1 MALASLVVRL
11 VADAS
16 DFERGLGKAENSTSG
31 FVNRIG
37 KDLRSVGKV
46 AAGAGALIGGA
57 ALGAVIKFGPQAVSA
72 ASDIQESMGKVNTVF
87 EDSAGL
93 VDNFARQSATSFGIA
108 REDALEAAGTFG
120 NLFRTIGLTSEVSAG
135 MSTDLVAL
143 AADLGAFNNMDP
155 TQVLEKLRSGLVG
168 EVEPLR
174 QLGINLT
181 AAQTEAKAMEM
192 GLADADGTITQAAKT
207 QARYALIL
215 EQSALAQGTFAK
227 ESEGLAAQQKILGA
241 VWRDT
246 LAEVGG
252 VALPLITKGL
262 SGFLGILQGSVIPV
276 VQRVIAGI
284 RTFQHGVEAG
294 VDPITALGVVLESFL
309 PEDVVEKIT
318 GGLTMMIEG
327 IQQVWAF
334 VQPIVAAIAAWIGK
348 NVELQD
354 VLVVLGAAL
363 ASVIVPA
370 LAAIIAPVAA
380 VLFAFGKLVAIVAA
394 VRTAW
399 ETNFLGIRDITMGIF
414 EAIKSLFTF
423 FIEQFITSLE
433 AFLLMIEGDWEGAW
447 EKIKEGL
454 SNSWDAIKNVVSDG
468 VDAVKSFFTD
478 TDWAAVGDNVI
489 SAIGNGIRN
498 GIGAL
503 KDAARAAAEA
513 ALSAAKDFLGINSD
527 SKKFIGVGENSAGGF
542 ATGMQR
548 GMSAVENAARN
559 MATGAVSGA
568 RQGGTSV
575 SVDSPVT
582 LYVSPSSNLDME
594 ELAYRVSEIIGRRVA
609 AYAG

>member
-1 MALASLVVRL
+1 MV
-11 VADAS
+11 
-16 DFERGLGKAENSTSG
+16 
-31 FVNRIG
+31 
-37 KDLRSVGKV
+37 
-46 AAGAGALIGGA
+46 
-57 ALGAVIKFGPQAVSA
+57 GAV
-72 ASDIQESMGKVNTVF
+72 
-87 EDSAGL
+87 
-93 VDNFARQSATSFGIA
+93 
-108 REDALEAAGTFG
+108 
-120 NLFRTIGLTSEVSAG
+120 
-135 MSTDLVAL
+135 
-143 AADLGAFNNMDP
+143 
-155 TQVLEKLRSGLVG
+155 RS
-168 EVEPLR
+168 
-174 QLGINLT
+174 
-181 AAQTEAKAMEM
+181 
-192 GLADADGTITQAAKT
+192 
-207 QARYALIL
+207 
-215 EQSALAQGTFAK
+215 
-227 ESEGLAAQQKILGA
+227 
-241 VWRDT
+241 
-246 LAEVGG
+246 
-252 VALPLITKGL
+252 
-262 SGFLGILQGSVIPV
+262 
-276 VQRVIAGI
+276 
-284 RTFQHGVEAG
+284 
-294 VDPITALGVVLESFL
+294 
-309 PEDVVEKIT
+309 
-318 GGLTMMIEG
+318 
-327 IQQVWAF
+327 
-334 VQPIVAAIAAWIGK
+334 
-348 NVELQD
+348 
-354 VLVVLGAAL
+354 
-363 ASVIVPA
+363 
-370 LAAIIAPVAA
+370 
-380 VLFAFGKLVAIVAA
+380 
-394 VRTAW
+394 AW